1 MIRIWHIAVFGAALA
16 GGAMAFAPA
25 QAFIQSNEGGLAFS
39 HASGTIWDARL
50 TRTHI
55 GQFDA
60 GDVGVKVSAAD
71 LLLGRVVANVELAG
85 PDISG
90 AARLQMGLDGE
101 RRLSAS
107 ELDIRGLPVND
118 TLRLPGETRL
128 RNIDIVL
135 GSDAC
140 LSAQGVLESDTLT
153 RSGELLGVSGPMMSG
168 AAACHGRVGRL
179 VLNGERDGE
188 SAQLFVD
195 LSGSGA
201 AQWSVSYATE
211 NPDVGARLAAL
222 GLQPKSTY
230 GSFEKR
236 GAARWLP
243 F

>member
-1 MIRIWHIAVFGAALA
+1 MIRIWHIAVFCVALV
-16 GGAMAFAPA
+16 GGAVAFAPA
-25 QAFIQSNEGGLAFS
+25 QALIQSTEGGLAFA
-39 HASGTIWDARL
+39 HANGTIWDATL
-50 TRTHI
+50 TRARI

-71 LLLGRVVANVELAG
+71 LFLGRVVANVEIAG
-85 PDISG
+85 PDIVG

-101 RRLSAS
+101 RRLTAN
-107 ELDIRGLPVND
+107 ELDIRGLPVSE
-118 TLRLPGETRL
+118 TLRLSGETRL
-128 RNIDIVL
+128 RNIDVVL
-135 GSDAC
+135 GSDTC
-140 LSAQGVLESDTLT
+140 VSAQGVLESDTLA
-153 RSGELLGVSGPMMSG
+153 RSGELVGITGPMMSG

-179 VLNGERDGE
+179 VLSGERDGE
-188 SAQLFVD
+188 TVQLVVD

-201 AQWSVSYATE
+201 AQWSVTYSTA

-222 GLQPKSTY
+222 GLQPKSNY